1 MISIV
6 KGLGHQKKTLIMVVL
21 CVHPPCKLGSKK
33 KNSFNTQMF
42 NKFGAYKSD
51 FILFWRVPSD
61 NKEQQIFLV
70 VSMWLLW
77 FLWNDKNIKILLEI
91 ENCRAFFLD
100 CNQKTLPQSVME
112 FHLTDKHHWSFISL
126 TFPLELF
133 FSCIDTSIPYQ
144 FIFSN
149 K

>member
-1 MISIV
+1 
-6 KGLGHQKKTLIMVVL
+6 
-21 CVHPPCKLGSKK
+21 
-33 KNSFNTQMF
+33 MF

-91 ENCRAFFLD
+91 ENCRAFFFGL
-100 CNQKTLPQSVME
+100 QSE
-112 FHLTDKHHWSFISL
+112 
-126 TFPLELF
+126 
-133 FSCIDTSIPYQ
+133 DTSTIRYG
-144 FIFSN
+144 ISSH
-149 K
+149 